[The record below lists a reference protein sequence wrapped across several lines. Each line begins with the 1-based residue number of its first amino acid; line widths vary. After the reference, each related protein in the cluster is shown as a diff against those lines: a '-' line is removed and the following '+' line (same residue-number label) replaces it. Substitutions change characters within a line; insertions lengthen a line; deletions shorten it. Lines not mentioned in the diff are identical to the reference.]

1 MSWIDVI
8 KDLGFPIFVAV
19 FVLVRMEPAI
29 KRLDASITA
38 LTIVAAK
45 SNGMKNKDIS
55 EVIDAVKYRRK
66 KNKGRRIT
74 DHIEA
79 KELTEERKSL

>member
-1 MSWIDVI
+1 MVWIDVI

-29 KRLDASITA
+29 NRLDSSIMA

-45 SNGMKNKDIS
+45 SNGMKNKDIT
-55 EVIDAVKYRRK
+55 EVIEAVKTRK
-66 KNKGRRIT
+66 CAGKIRRII
-74 DHIEA
+74 D
-79 KELTEERKSL
+79 KLTVE

>member
-1 MSWIDVI
+1 MGWIDVI

-29 KRLDASITA
+29 KRLDSSIMA

-45 SNGMKNKDIS
+45 SNGMKSKDIT
-55 EVIDAVKYRRK
+55 EVIDAVKFRK
-66 KNKGRRIT
+66 KKNRGRRVE
-74 DHIEA
+74 DHVTVED
-79 KELTEERKSL
+79 S

>member
-1 MSWIDVI
+1 MDVI

-19 FVLVRMEPAI
+19 FVLIRMEPAI
-29 KRLDASITA
+29 KRLDASIMA

-55 EVIDAVKYRRK
+55 DVIDAVKARK
-66 KNKGRRIT
+66 KGKSGRRLT
-74 DHIEA
+74 DHIDIEM
-79 KELTEERKSL
+79 

>member
-1 MSWIDVI
+1 MGWIDVI

-19 FVLVRMEPAI
+19 FVLIRMEPAI
-29 KRLDASITA
+29 KRLDSSIMA

-55 EVIDAVKYRRK
+55 EVIAAVKSRK
-66 KNKGRRIT
+66 GKDRRIT
-74 DHIEA
+74 DKLDDA
-79 KELTEERKSL
+79 V

>member
-1 MSWIDVI
+1 MLWIDLI

-29 KRLDASITA
+29 KRLDSSIMA

-45 SNGMKNKDIS
+45 SNGMKSKDIS
-55 EVIDAVKYRRK
+55 EVIDAVQSKKKSGKMRRVTDK
-66 KNKGRRIT
+66 IT
-74 DHIEA
+74 VDV
-79 KELTEERKSL
+79 

>member
-1 MSWIDVI
+1 MVWMDVI

-29 KRLDASITA
+29 KRLDSSIMS

-55 EVIDAVKYRRK
+55 EVIEAVTTKRRVG
-66 KNKGRRIT
+66 KNRRVT
-74 DHIEA
+74 D
-79 KELTEERKSL
+79 KLVVD

>member
-1 MSWIDVI
+1 MMWIDVI

-29 KRLDASITA
+29 KRLDSSIMA

-45 SNGMKNKDIS
+45 SNGMKSKDIS
-55 EVIDAVKYRRK
+55 EVIEAVKSRK
-66 KNKGRRIT
+66 GKGKDRRIT
-74 DHIEA
+74 DKLVDEC
-79 KELTEERKSL
+79 

>member
-1 MSWIDVI
+1 MEWMDVI

-29 KRLDASITA
+29 KRLDSSIMA

-55 EVIDAVKYRRK
+55 DVIDAVQSRKGNKQARRVSDK
-66 KNKGRRIT
+66 L
-74 DHIEA
+74 D
-79 KELTEERKSL
+79 S

>member
-1 MSWIDVI
+1 MGWIDVI

-29 KRLDASITA
+29 NRLDSSIMA

-45 SNGMKNKDIS
+45 SNGMKSKDIS
-55 EVIDAVKYRRK
+55 EVIDAVQSKKKSGKMRRV
-66 KNKGRRIT
+66 T
-74 DHIEA
+74 DKIA
-79 KELTEERKSL
+79 VDV

>member
-1 MSWIDVI
+1 MMWIDVI

-29 KRLDASITA
+29 KRLDSSIMA

-55 EVIDAVKYRRK
+55 EVIAAVKSRK
-66 KNKGRRIT
+66 GKDRRIT
-74 DHIEA
+74 DKLGDEV
-79 KELTEERKSL
+79 

>member
-1 MSWIDVI
+1 MLWIDLI

-29 KRLDASITA
+29 KRLDSSIMA

-45 SNGMKNKDIS
+45 SNGMKSKDIS
-55 EVIDAVKYRRK
+55 EVIDAVQSKKKSGKMRRV
-66 KNKGRRIT
+66 T
-74 DHIEA
+74 DKIA
-79 KELTEERKSL
+79 ADV

>member
-1 MSWIDVI
+1 MLWIDLI

-29 KRLDASITA
+29 KRLDSSIMA

-45 SNGMKNKDIS
+45 SNGMKQKDIS
-55 EVIDAVKYRRK
+55 EVIDAVQSKKKSGKMRRVTDK
-66 KNKGRRIT
+66 IT
-74 DHIEA
+74 VDV
-79 KELTEERKSL
+79 

>member
-1 MSWIDVI
+1 MGWIDVI

-29 KRLDASITA
+29 KRLDSSIMA

-45 SNGMKNKDIS
+45 SNGMKSKDIS
-55 EVIDAVKYRRK
+55 EVIAAVKTRK
-66 KNKGRRIT
+66 STGKDRRIT
-74 DHIEA
+74 D
-79 KELTEERKSL
+79 KLTDEC

>member
-1 MSWIDVI
+1 MEWMDVI

-19 FVLVRMEPAI
+19 FVLIRMEPAI
-29 KRLDASITA
+29 KRLDASIMA

-55 EVIDAVKYRRK
+55 EVIAAVKAK
-66 KNKGRRIT
+66 KSTGKDRRIT
-74 DHIEA
+74 DKLADEV
-79 KELTEERKSL
+79 

>member
-1 MSWIDVI
+1 MLWIDLI

-29 KRLDASITA
+29 KRLDSSIMA

-45 SNGMKNKDIS
+45 SNGMKSKDIS
-55 EVIDAVKYRRK
+55 EVIDAVQSKKKSGKMRRV
-66 KNKGRRIT
+66 T
-74 DHIEA
+74 DKIA
-79 KELTEERKSL
+79 VDV

>member
-1 MSWIDVI
+1 MGWIDVI

-19 FVLVRMEPAI
+19 FVLIRMEPAI
-29 KRLDASITA
+29 KRLDASIMA

-55 EVIDAVKYRRK
+55 EVIAAVKSRK
-66 KNKGRRIT
+66 GKDRRIT
-74 DHIEA
+74 DKLDDA
-79 KELTEERKSL
+79 V

>member
-1 MSWIDVI
+1 MGWIDVI

-19 FVLVRMEPAI
+19 FVLIRMEPAI
-29 KRLDASITA
+29 KRLDSSIMA

-55 EVIDAVKYRRK
+55 EVIEAVTTKRRVG
-66 KNKGRRIT
+66 KNRRVT
-74 DHIEA
+74 D
-79 KELTEERKSL
+79 KLVVD

>member
-1 MSWIDVI
+1 MVWMDVI

-19 FVLVRMEPAI
+19 FVLIRMEPAI
-29 KRLDASITA
+29 KRLDSSIMA

-55 EVIDAVKYRRK
+55 EVIEAVQPKKRVGKKRRV
-66 KNKGRRIT
+66 T
-74 DHIEA
+74 DRLIVE
-79 KELTEERKSL
+79 

>member
-1 MSWIDVI
+1 MWIDVI

-29 KRLDASITA
+29 KRLDSSIMA

-55 EVIDAVKYRRK
+55 EVVDAVKARKRTGKDRRV
-66 KNKGRRIT
+66 T
-74 DHIEA
+74 D
-79 KELTEERKSL
+79 KLVVD

>member
-1 MSWIDVI
+1 MMWIDVI

-29 KRLDASITA
+29 KRLDSSIMA

-55 EVIDAVKYRRK
+55 EVIDAVKSRK
-66 KNKGRRIT
+66 VRGKDRRIT
-74 DHIEA
+74 DKLADEV
-79 KELTEERKSL
+79 

>member
-1 MSWIDVI
+1 MLWMDVV

-19 FVLVRMEPAI
+19 FVLIRMEPAI
-29 KRLDASITA
+29 KRLDASIMA

-55 EVIDAVKYRRK
+55 DVIDAVKARK
-66 KNKGRRIT
+66 KGKSGRRQT
-74 DHIEA
+74 DHIDIEM
-79 KELTEERKSL
+79 

>member
-1 MSWIDVI
+1 MVWMDVI

-29 KRLDASITA
+29 KRLDSSIMA

-55 EVIDAVKYRRK
+55 EVIESVQPKKRGGKYRRV
-66 KNKGRRIT
+66 T
-74 DHIEA
+74 DKLIV
-79 KELTEERKSL
+79 K

>member
-1 MSWIDVI
+1 MGWIDVI

-29 KRLDASITA
+29 KRLDSSIMA

-55 EVIDAVKYRRK
+55 EVIEAVTTKRRVG
-66 KNKGRRIT
+66 KNRRVT
-74 DHIEA
+74 D
-79 KELTEERKSL
+79 KLVVD